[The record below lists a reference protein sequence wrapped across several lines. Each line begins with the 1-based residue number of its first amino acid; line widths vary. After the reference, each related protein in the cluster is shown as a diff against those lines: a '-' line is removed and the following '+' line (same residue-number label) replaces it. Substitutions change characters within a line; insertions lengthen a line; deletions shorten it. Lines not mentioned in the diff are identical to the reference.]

1 MDVHELCARYRQ
13 LYLPAVA
20 DALYALGLPEQ
31 VLPTSLRPLFP
42 EQRVV
47 GHAFTVEGRGLAPIG
62 WEAGLVRI
70 RSYLEVF
77 ERLEPDSL
85 LVSVNPNSHVG
96 HFGELTANSAQAHGC
111 VGCVLDGNLRD
122 IQGMREI
129 GFQVFYRD
137 LSPLNAIG
145 RWEMIQCQQPVLIG
159 GIAVNPADI
168 VFAEFDGVLVI
179 PHAHAET
186 VLLKAEEIIG
196 AEGRVREEMRQGTS
210 PLESLDRHG
219 HI

>member
-20 DALYALGLPEQ
+20 DALYSLGLPEQ

-42 EQRVV
+42 EQRMV

-70 RSYLEVF
+70 RSYLEIF

-96 HFGELTANSAQAHGC
+96 HFGELTANSARAHGC

-122 IQGMREI
+122 IEGMREI

-145 RWEMIQCQQPVLIG
+145 RWEMIASQQPVLIG
-159 GIAVNPADI
+159 GIVVHPRDI

-179 PHAHAET
+179 PHAQAEA
-186 VLLKAEEIIG
+186 VLIQAEEIVG
-196 AEGRVREEMRQGTS
+196 AEQLVRDEARQGVS
-210 PLESLDRHG
+210 PLDSLDRHG

>member
-1 MDVHELCARYRQ
+1 
-13 LYLPAVA
+13 
-20 DALYALGLPEQ
+20 
-31 VLPTSLRPLFP
+31 
-42 EQRVV
+42 
-47 GHAFTVEGRGLAPIG
+47 
-62 WEAGLVRI
+62 
-70 RSYLEVF
+70 
-77 ERLEPDSL
+77 
-85 LVSVNPNSHVG
+85 VG

>member
-1 MDVHELCARYRQ
+1 MDVHELCERYRE

-31 VLPTSLRPLFP
+31 VLPTQLRPLFP
-42 EQRVV
+42 EQRMV
-47 GHAFTVEGRGLAPIG
+47 GLAFTVEGRGLAPIG

-70 RSYLEVF
+70 RSYLEIF
-77 ERLEPDSL
+77 ERLEPDSV

-96 HFGELTANSAQAHGC
+96 HFGELTANSARAHGC
-111 VGCVLDGNLRD
+111 VGCLLDGNLRD
-122 IQGMREI
+122 IQGIREI

-145 RWEMIQCQQPVLIG
+145 RWEMVACQQAVTIG
-159 GIAVNPADI
+159 GIVVNPGDI

-179 PHAHAET
+179 PHEQAET

-196 AEGRVREEMRQGTS
+196 AEGRVREEMRQGGS
-210 PLESLDRHG
+210 PLDSLDRHG

>member
-1 MDVHELCARYRQ
+1 MDVHELCARYRK

-20 DALYALGLPEQ
+20 DALYALGKPEQ
-31 VLPTSLRPLFP
+31 VLPTYLRPLFP
-42 EQRVV
+42 QQRIV
-47 GHAFTVEGRGLAPIG
+47 GHAYTVEGRGLAPIG